1 MSNYRGH
8 PLLEAVMPMA
18 IAERTSR
25 QNIELQALEV
35 DEAKDFVKSQ
45 MANFRLEDFVPPQP
59 FYPFSEDAIDY
70 ILEQIVILVP
80 RKMFRALRMVL
91 ERAIR
96 REGLQA
102 GDEIN
107 AEMAEDIILSVGI

>member
-1 MSNYRGH
+1 MWSGSY
-8 PLLEAVMPMA
+8 
-18 IAERTSR
+18 ERCLFT
-25 QNIELQALEV
+25 I
-35 DEAKDFVKSQ
+35 SQ
-45 MANFRLEDFVPPQP
+45 QHSCRTAPDFRLEDFVPPQP
-59 FYPFSEDAIDY
+59 YYPFSEDAIDY

-102 GDEIN
+102 GSEIN
-107 AEMAEDIILSVGI
+107 AVMAEDIILSVGI